1 MNKGADIWFGENHYG
16 IHIGKSGEKFRA
28 FFRRNERAAFSLER
42 ADGFIRID
50 RHHEPAA
57 QLFGGVKIADVADM
71 KEIETS
77 VGEDDRIA
85 GASPRPS
92 LFQQCWAVED
102 FGWRRGFQCSLIN
115 VLVSMA

>member
-1 MNKGADIWFGENHYG
+1 MNKSADIRLGENYHS
-16 IHIGKSGEKFRA
+16 IHVAKSCEEFGALFGGD
-28 FFRRNERAAFSLER
+28 ERAPFALKR